1 MTAVEPVTPGI
12 RYVSLDVMRGIAIL
26 GTLGTN
32 IWIFTNPEGFIGYVS
47 GVGRAEGVWRWVE
60 AVLQQLCQGKFL
72 GLLTVMFG
80 IGLAI
85 QQHSAQ
91 RRGDSWPGAYP
102 VRAGL
107 LFVDGVV
114 NFLLFTEFDV
124 LTGYAVTGLIV
135 AFVLATSA
143 RSQRIWLSAAVLVH
157 VAILMVI
164 VGAIV
169 ASPPPEDN
177 PPVQQQPNPYAEGSF
192 WDLVVF
198 RVDHLLVFRAE
209 TILILPVAIAMFIAG
224 AMVFRA
230 GVLAP
235 EGAELRRRL
244 MIVGFIVA
252 LPIDL
257 IVGLFWGS
265 AGMLVGRY
273 LTAAIIAF
281 GVLAAVAQ
289 FYVAGRVPGI
299 VGRALGTVGRMALS
313 CYVLQNALAGALLWL
328 GAGPGATDGPRHGSA
343 GHHRGIRVGGSR
355 ADAVQQAVAF
365 AMGARSAGNA
375 LAGELPEIDYP
386 ALARLSAKHAAQ
398 WTDAVPPDVHS
409 YAAGSAR
416 GVPAQGQ

>member
-143 RSQRIWLSAAVLVH
+143 RSQRIWLSAAVLAH

-313 CYVLQNALAGALLWL
+313 CYVLQNALAGALCYGWGLGLAQRMGPGTVVPGTIGVYALVVAVLMLFSKLWL
-328 GAGPGATDGPRHGSA
+328 SRWERGPLEMLW
-343 GHHRGIRVGGSR
+343 
-355 ADAVQQAVAF
+355 QA
-365 AMGARSAGNA
+365 S
-375 LAGELPEIDYP
+375 YQ
-386 ALARLSAKHAAQ
+386 RL
-398 WTDAVPPDVHS
+398 TT
-409 YAAGSAR
+409 R
-416 GVPAQGQ
+416 R

>member
-102 VRAGL
+102 VRASL

-164 VGAIV
+164 VGAVV

-313 CYVLQNALAGALLWL
+313 CYVLQNALAGALCYGWGLGLAQRMVPGTVVPGTIGVYALVVAVLMLFSKLWL
-328 GAGPGATDGPRHGSA
+328 SRWERGPLEMLW
-343 GHHRGIRVGGSR
+343 
-355 ADAVQQAVAF
+355 QA
-365 AMGARSAGNA
+365 S
-375 LAGELPEIDYP
+375 YQ
-386 ALARLSAKHAAQ
+386 RL
-398 WTDAVPPDVHS
+398 TT
-409 YAAGSAR
+409 R
-416 GVPAQGQ
+416 R

>member
-91 RRGDSWPGAYP
+91 RRGGSWPGAYP

-157 VAILMVI
+157 VAILVVI
-164 VGAIV
+164 VGAVV

-289 FYVAGRVPGI
+289 FYVAGRMPGI

-313 CYVLQNALAGALLWL
+313 CYVLQNALAGALCYGWGLGLAQRMVPGTVVPGTIGVYALVVAVLMVFSKLWL
-328 GAGPGATDGPRHGSA
+328 SRWERGPLEMLW
-343 GHHRGIRVGGSR
+343 
-355 ADAVQQAVAF
+355 QA
-365 AMGARSAGNA
+365 S
-375 LAGELPEIDYP
+375 YQ
-386 ALARLSAKHAAQ
+386 RL
-398 WTDAVPPDVHS
+398 TT
-409 YAAGSAR
+409 R
-416 GVPAQGQ
+416 R

>member
-80 IGLAI
+80 ISLAI

-177 PPVQQQPNPYAEGSF
+177 PPVQQQPNPYADGSF

-313 CYVLQNALAGALLWL
+313 CYVLQNALAGALCYGWGLGLAQRMGPGTVVPGTIGVYALVVAVLMLFSKLWL
-328 GAGPGATDGPRHGSA
+328 SRWERGPLEMLW
-343 GHHRGIRVGGSR
+343 
-355 ADAVQQAVAF
+355 QA
-365 AMGARSAGNA
+365 S
-375 LAGELPEIDYP
+375 YQ
-386 ALARLSAKHAAQ
+386 RL
-398 WTDAVPPDVHS
+398 TT
-409 YAAGSAR
+409 R
-416 GVPAQGQ
+416 R

>member
-91 RRGDSWPGAYP
+91 RRWDSWPGAYP

-164 VGAIV
+164 VGAVV

-192 WDLVVF
+192 WDLMVF

-313 CYVLQNALAGALLWL
+313 CYVLQNALAGALCYGWGLGLAQRMGPGTVVPGTLGVYALVVAVLMLFSKLWL
-328 GAGPGATDGPRHGSA
+328 SRWERGPLEMLW
-343 GHHRGIRVGGSR
+343 
-355 ADAVQQAVAF
+355 QA
-365 AMGARSAGNA
+365 S
-375 LAGELPEIDYP
+375 YQ
-386 ALARLSAKHAAQ
+386 RL
-398 WTDAVPPDVHS
+398 TT
-409 YAAGSAR
+409 R
-416 GVPAQGQ
+416 R

>member
-224 AMVFRA
+224 AMVFRT

-313 CYVLQNALAGALLWL
+313 CYVLQNALAGALCYGWGLGLAQRMGPGTVVPGTIGVYALVVAVLMLFSKLWL
-328 GAGPGATDGPRHGSA
+328 SRWERGPLEMLW
-343 GHHRGIRVGGSR
+343 
-355 ADAVQQAVAF
+355 QA
-365 AMGARSAGNA
+365 S
-375 LAGELPEIDYP
+375 YQ
-386 ALARLSAKHAAQ
+386 RL
-398 WTDAVPPDVHS
+398 TT
-409 YAAGSAR
+409 R
-416 GVPAQGQ
+416 R

>member
-124 LTGYAVTGLIV
+124 LIGYAVTGLIV

-164 VGAIV
+164 VGAVV

-192 WDLVVF
+192 WDLMVF

-313 CYVLQNALAGALLWL
+313 CYVLQNALAGALCYGWGLGLAQRMGPGTVVPGTIGVYALVVAVLMLFSKLWL
-328 GAGPGATDGPRHGSA
+328 SRWERGPLEMLW
-343 GHHRGIRVGGSR
+343 
-355 ADAVQQAVAF
+355 QA
-365 AMGARSAGNA
+365 S
-375 LAGELPEIDYP
+375 YQ
-386 ALARLSAKHAAQ
+386 RL
-398 WTDAVPPDVHS
+398 TT
-409 YAAGSAR
+409 R
-416 GVPAQGQ
+416 R

>member
-12 RYVSLDVMRGIAIL
+12 RYVSLDVMWGIAIL

-313 CYVLQNALAGALLWL
+313 CYVLQNALAGALCYGWGLGLAQRMGPGTVVPGTIGVYALVVAVLMLFSKLWL
-328 GAGPGATDGPRHGSA
+328 SRWERGPLEMLW
-343 GHHRGIRVGGSR
+343 
-355 ADAVQQAVAF
+355 QA
-365 AMGARSAGNA
+365 S
-375 LAGELPEIDYP
+375 YQ
-386 ALARLSAKHAAQ
+386 RL
-398 WTDAVPPDVHS
+398 TT
-409 YAAGSAR
+409 R
-416 GVPAQGQ
+416 R

>member
-114 NFLLFTEFDV
+114 NFLLFTQFDV

-313 CYVLQNALAGALLWL
+313 CYVLQNALAGALCYGWGLGLAQRMGPGTVVPGTIGVYALVVAVLMLFSKLWL
-328 GAGPGATDGPRHGSA
+328 SRWERGPLEMLW
-343 GHHRGIRVGGSR
+343 
-355 ADAVQQAVAF
+355 QA
-365 AMGARSAGNA
+365 S
-375 LAGELPEIDYP
+375 YQ
-386 ALARLSAKHAAQ
+386 RL
-398 WTDAVPPDVHS
+398 TT
-409 YAAGSAR
+409 R
-416 GVPAQGQ
+416 R

>member
-313 CYVLQNALAGALLWL
+313 CYVLQNALAGALCYGWGLGLAQRMGPGTVVPGTLGVYALVVAVLMLFSKLWL
-328 GAGPGATDGPRHGSA
+328 SRWERGPLEMLW
-343 GHHRGIRVGGSR
+343 
-355 ADAVQQAVAF
+355 QA
-365 AMGARSAGNA
+365 S
-375 LAGELPEIDYP
+375 YQ
-386 ALARLSAKHAAQ
+386 RL
-398 WTDAVPPDVHS
+398 TT
-409 YAAGSAR
+409 R
-416 GVPAQGQ
+416 R

>member
-124 LTGYAVTGLIV
+124 LTGYAVTGLVV
-135 AFVLATSA
+135 AFVLATSV
-143 RSQRIWLSAAVLVH
+143 RSQRIWLSAAVMVH
-157 VAILMVI
+157 VAILVVI
-164 VGAIV
+164 VGAVV
-169 ASPPPEDN
+169 ASPPPPEDN

-235 EGAELRRRL
+235 GGAELRRRL

-299 VGRALGTVGRMALS
+299 AGRALGAVGRMALS
-313 CYVLQNALAGALLWL
+313 CYVLQNALAGALCYGWGLGLAQRMGPGTVVPGTIGVYALVVAVLMVFSKLWL
-328 GAGPGATDGPRHGSA
+328 SRWERGPLEMLW
-343 GHHRGIRVGGSR
+343 
-355 ADAVQQAVAF
+355 QA
-365 AMGARSAGNA
+365 S
-375 LAGELPEIDYP
+375 YQ
-386 ALARLSAKHAAQ
+386 RL
-398 WTDAVPPDVHS
+398 TT
-409 YAAGSAR
+409 R
-416 GVPAQGQ
+416 R

>member
-177 PPVQQQPNPYAEGSF
+177 PPVQQQPNPYADGSF

-313 CYVLQNALAGALLWL
+313 CYVLQNALAGALCYGWGLGLAQRMGPGTVVPGTIGVYALVVAVLMLFSKLWL
-328 GAGPGATDGPRHGSA
+328 SRWERGPLEMLW
-343 GHHRGIRVGGSR
+343 
-355 ADAVQQAVAF
+355 QA
-365 AMGARSAGNA
+365 S
-375 LAGELPEIDYP
+375 YQ
-386 ALARLSAKHAAQ
+386 RL
-398 WTDAVPPDVHS
+398 TT
-409 YAAGSAR
+409 R
-416 GVPAQGQ
+416 R

>member
-157 VAILMVI
+157 VAILVVI
-164 VGAIV
+164 VGAVV

-313 CYVLQNALAGALLWL
+313 CYVLQNALAGALCYGWGLGLAQRMAPGTVVPGTIGVYALVVAVLMVFSKLWL
-328 GAGPGATDGPRHGSA
+328 SRWERGPLEMLW
-343 GHHRGIRVGGSR
+343 
-355 ADAVQQAVAF
+355 QA
-365 AMGARSAGNA
+365 S
-375 LAGELPEIDYP
+375 YQ
-386 ALARLSAKHAAQ
+386 RL
-398 WTDAVPPDVHS
+398 TT
-409 YAAGSAR
+409 R
-416 GVPAQGQ
+416 R

>member
-26 GTLGTN
+26 GTLGAN

-313 CYVLQNALAGALLWL
+313 CYVLQNALAGALCYGWGLGLAQRMGPGTVVPGTIGVYALVVAVLMLFSKLWL
-328 GAGPGATDGPRHGSA
+328 SRWERGPLEMLW
-343 GHHRGIRVGGSR
+343 
-355 ADAVQQAVAF
+355 QA
-365 AMGARSAGNA
+365 S
-375 LAGELPEIDYP
+375 YQ
-386 ALARLSAKHAAQ
+386 RL
-398 WTDAVPPDVHS
+398 TT
-409 YAAGSAR
+409 R
-416 GVPAQGQ
+416 R

>member
-85 QQHSAQ
+85 QRHSAQ

-164 VGAIV
+164 VGAVV

-313 CYVLQNALAGALLWL
+313 CYVLQNALAGVLCYGWGLGLAQRMGPGTVVPGTIGVYALVVAVLMLFSKLWL
-328 GAGPGATDGPRHGSA
+328 SRWERGPLEMLW
-343 GHHRGIRVGGSR
+343 
-355 ADAVQQAVAF
+355 QA
-365 AMGARSAGNA
+365 S
-375 LAGELPEIDYP
+375 YQ
-386 ALARLSAKHAAQ
+386 RL
-398 WTDAVPPDVHS
+398 TT
-409 YAAGSAR
+409 R
-416 GVPAQGQ
+416 R

>member
-164 VGAIV
+164 VGAVV

-313 CYVLQNALAGALLWL
+313 CYVLQNALAGALCYGWGLGLAQQMGPGTVVPGTIGVYALVVAVLMLFSKLWL
-328 GAGPGATDGPRHGSA
+328 SRWERGPLEMLW
-343 GHHRGIRVGGSR
+343 
-355 ADAVQQAVAF
+355 QA
-365 AMGARSAGNA
+365 S
-375 LAGELPEIDYP
+375 YQ
-386 ALARLSAKHAAQ
+386 RL
-398 WTDAVPPDVHS
+398 TT
-409 YAAGSAR
+409 R
-416 GVPAQGQ
+416 R

>member
-91 RRGDSWPGAYP
+91 RRGGSWPGAYP

-157 VAILMVI
+157 VAILVVI
-164 VGAIV
+164 VGAVV

-273 LTAAIIAF
+273 LTAAIVAF

-313 CYVLQNALAGALLWL
+313 CYVLQNALAGALCYGWGLGLAQRMGPGTVVPGTLGVYALVVAVLMLFSKLWL
-328 GAGPGATDGPRHGSA
+328 SRWERGPLEMLW
-343 GHHRGIRVGGSR
+343 
-355 ADAVQQAVAF
+355 QA
-365 AMGARSAGNA
+365 S
-375 LAGELPEIDYP
+375 YQ
-386 ALARLSAKHAAQ
+386 RL
-398 WTDAVPPDVHS
+398 TT
-409 YAAGSAR
+409 R
-416 GVPAQGQ
+416 R

>member
-164 VGAIV
+164 VGAVV
-169 ASPPPEDN
+169 ASPPPGDN

-313 CYVLQNALAGALLWL
+313 CYVLQNALSGALCYGWGLGLAQRMGPGTVVPGTIGVYALVVAVLMLFSKLWL
-328 GAGPGATDGPRHGSA
+328 SRWERGPLEMLW
-343 GHHRGIRVGGSR
+343 
-355 ADAVQQAVAF
+355 QA
-365 AMGARSAGNA
+365 S
-375 LAGELPEIDYP
+375 YQ
-386 ALARLSAKHAAQ
+386 RL
-398 WTDAVPPDVHS
+398 TT
-409 YAAGSAR
+409 R
-416 GVPAQGQ
+416 R

>member
-91 RRGDSWPGAYP
+91 RRGDSWPGAHP

-157 VAILMVI
+157 VAILVVI
-164 VGAIV
+164 VGAVV
-169 ASPPPEDN
+169 ASPPPPEDN

-289 FYVAGRVPGI
+289 FYVAGRMPGI

-313 CYVLQNALAGALLWL
+313 CYVLQNALAGALCYGWGLGLAQRMVPGTVVPGTIGVYALVVAVLMVFSKLWL
-328 GAGPGATDGPRHGSA
+328 SRWERGPLEMLW
-343 GHHRGIRVGGSR
+343 
-355 ADAVQQAVAF
+355 QA
-365 AMGARSAGNA
+365 S
-375 LAGELPEIDYP
+375 YQ
-386 ALARLSAKHAAQ
+386 RL
-398 WTDAVPPDVHS
+398 TT
-409 YAAGSAR
+409 R
-416 GVPAQGQ
+416 R